1 MAPHEDGENNFS
13 DDDFL
18 NDIPADAL
26 DELENNAI
34 AFTQAQIKAPPSS
47 DYGDEFD
54 DDDLDDTVV
63 VDEARSAPAVVPYVP
78 RNNLNQA
85 VRQEQFQQQNY
96 KDADIVN
103 RPRDYIGPARP
114 RQSDHL
120 PQPFS
125 NPVSRENSN
134 LSRQATQL
142 VAGDDNEALR
152 KLVQEVFLA
161 INYHLEQGY

>member
-18 NDIPADAL
+18 NDMPADAL

-54 DDDLDDTVV
+54 DDDLDDAVV
-63 VDEARSAPAVVPYVP
+63 VDEARSVPAVVPYVP

-96 KDADIVN
+96 EDADIVN

-142 VAGDDNEALR
+142 VAGGDNEALR

-161 INYHLEQGY
+161 TNYHLEQGY

>member
-54 DDDLDDTVV
+54 DDDLDDAVV
-63 VDEARSAPAVVPYVP
+63 IDEARSAPAVVPYIP
-78 RNNLNQA
+78 RSNVDQA
-85 VRQEQFQQQNY
+85 VRHEQFHRQLY
-96 KDADIVN
+96 GDADVVN
-103 RPRDYIGPARP
+103 RSKNDIGPARP
-114 RQSDHL
+114 RPPDDS
-120 PQPFS
+120 PQLFS
-125 NPVSRENSN
+125 NPISRENSN
-134 LSRQATQL
+134 LSRQATQS
-142 VAGDDNEALR
+142 VADGDNEALR
-152 KLVQEVFLA
+152 KLVQEVIFGRKLSS
-161 INYHLEQGY
+161 